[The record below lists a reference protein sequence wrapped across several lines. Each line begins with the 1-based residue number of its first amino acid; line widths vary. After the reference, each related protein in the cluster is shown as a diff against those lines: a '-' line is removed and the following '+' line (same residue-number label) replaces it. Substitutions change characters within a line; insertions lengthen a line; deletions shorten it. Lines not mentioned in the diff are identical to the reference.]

1 MAGAITDLTIDP
13 VGPDPLT
20 VFQSD
25 GEMRLDVD
33 GDPVVVEFVAVGA
46 PGRDGLGADDI
57 QAVSA
62 LALPAG
68 MPVAVDRTSGMF
80 IAADAAWKPAA
91 FAAGLLRADAET
103 GFVAAAAT
111 QQLALPDWTAVTGT
125 ALLAPGQPYF
135 LAVGG
140 GLTTV
145 PPASECVAM
154 VGKSLNATTMLINP
168 QPPIER

>member
-1 MAGAITDLTIDP
+1 
-13 VGPDPLT
+13 
-20 VFQSD
+20 
-25 GEMRLDVD
+25 MRLDVD
-33 GDPVVVEFVAVGA
+33 ADPIVVEFVAVGA
-46 PGRDGLGADDI
+46 PGRDGIDGLGADDI
-57 QAVSA
+57 EAVCA

-68 MPVAVDRTSGMF
+68 MPVAVDRTTGKF

-103 GFVAAAAT
+103 GFVAPAAT
-111 QQLALPDWTAVTGT
+111 QQLTLPDWTAVAGT
-125 ALLAPGQPYF
+125 AQLAPGQPYF

-145 PPASECVAM
+145 APTSECVAM
-154 VGKSLNATTMLINP
+154 VGKALNATTLLINP